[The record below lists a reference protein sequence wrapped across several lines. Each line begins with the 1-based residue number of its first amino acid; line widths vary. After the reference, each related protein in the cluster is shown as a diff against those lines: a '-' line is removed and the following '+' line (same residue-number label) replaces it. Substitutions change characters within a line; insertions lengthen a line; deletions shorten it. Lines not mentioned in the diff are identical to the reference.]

1 MQATSCSGCRTQR
14 LPQPAGQ
21 MRQASLRLLYVSGHV
36 TPPMPVG
43 TQQLTSCSKTCC
55 SKCRLEE
62 VRAVPVL
69 DGCCC
74 LMTDALLRVGETASF
89 AWPAQQHAH
98 KQPCHHA
105 ACSTCAFIWE
115 VCSPA
120 WLDSAA
126 TLLPPLTVTA
136 EQLFSF
142 IDRLAP
148 GLASCLQPRGSGAL
162 TDRHGG
168 TLELAFAF

>member
-1 MQATSCSGCRTQR
+1 
-14 LPQPAGQ
+14 

-36 TPPMPVG
+36 TPPVLVG
-43 TQQLTSCSKTCC
+43 MQQLTSCSRTCC

-74 LMTDALLRVGETASF
+74 LMTDALLKGETASF

-105 ACSTCAFIWE
+105 ACSTRAFIRD

-120 WLDSAA
+120 WLDSPA
-126 TLLPPLTVTA
+126 TLLSPLTVTA
-136 EQLFSF
+136 LFSF
-142 IDRLAP
+142 IDRLAS
-148 GLASCLQPRGSGAL
+148 GLASCLLPRGSGAL

-168 TLELAFAF
+168 SLELAFAL